1 MIYFDNAAT
10 TWPKPK
16 EVFRAMKRC
25 MQEAGANPGRSGH
38 QMAIKA
44 ARIIYNTRE
53 TLANLFGIK
62 DSKNIIF
69 TLNATDAIN
78 LGIKGLLK
86 EGDHVIT
93 TSMEHNSVIRPLI
106 HLSQGNYISVTIVNC
121 NSQGEL
127 NTDDIKKAIKKNTK
141 LIVIT
146 HASNVTGNLMPI
158 GKVGKIA
165 KENNITFM
173 VDAAQ
178 TAGTC
183 EILVEKLNIDLLAF
197 TGHKSLLGPQGTGGL
212 YIREGLEIEPSRQG
226 GTGSNSESESH
237 PNFLPDKFES
247 GTPNTVGLAGLG
259 AGVEFI
265 QKKGIKNIFEYK
277 KDLTNYLI
285 DKLQEIDEINLY
297 GLLSKDMQ
305 IPLVSFNVNKI
316 EPSEVSYILD
326 QAFNIMSRAGLHCAP
341 CAHRTIKTFPSGT
354 IRFSLGYFN
363 TKEEV
368 DISIQ
373 ALKHII
379 REKKG

>member
-16 EVFRAMKRC
+16 EVFRVMKRC

-53 TLANLFGIK
+53 ILANLFGIK

-69 TLNATDAIN
+69 TLNATDALN
-78 LGIKGLLK
+78 LGIKGLLR

-106 HLSQGNYISVTIVNC
+106 YLSQSNYISVTIVNC
-121 NSQGEL
+121 NNQGEL

-141 LIVIT
+141 LIVTT
-146 HASNVTGNLMPI
+146 HASNVTGNLVPI
-158 GKVGKIA
+158 GKIGKIA

-178 TAGTC
+178 TAGAC

-212 YIREGLEIEPSRQG
+212 YIREGLEIEPSRRG
-226 GTGSNSESESH
+226 GTGSNSESECQ

-285 DKLQEIDEINLY
+285 DKFQEIDEISLY

-305 IPLVSFNVNKI
+305 VPVISFNINGI
-316 EPSEVSYILD
+316 EPSEASYILD
-326 QAFNIMSRAGLHCAP
+326 QAFNIMSRPGLHCAP
-341 CAHRTIKTFPSGT
+341 YAHKTIKTFPSGT

-368 DISIQ
+368 DTSIQ

>member
-16 EVFRAMKRC
+16 EVFKAMERC
-25 MQEAGANPGRSGH
+25 MQKAGANPGRSGH

-44 ARIIYNTRE
+44 ARIIYDTRE
-53 TLANLFGIK
+53 ALANLFGVK

-86 EGDHVIT
+86 KGDHVIT
-93 TSMEHNSVIRPLI
+93 TSMEHNSVLRPLVYLCQNN
-106 HLSQGNYISVTIVNC
+106 HISLTIVTC
-121 NSQGEL
+121 NNQGKV

-141 LIVIT
+141 LIITT

-158 GKVGKIA
+158 GKMGKIA
-165 KENNITFM
+165 RENNITFM

-178 TAGTC
+178 TAGVC

-212 YIREGLEIEPSRQG
+212 YIKEGLEIESFRQG
-226 GTGSNSESESH
+226 GTGSNSESENH

-259 AGVEFI
+259 AGIEFI
-265 QKKGIKNIFEYK
+265 QKKGIKNIFKYK

-285 DKLQEIDEINLY
+285 EKLQEIDEITIY
-297 GLLSKDMQ
+297 GFLSKDKQ
-305 IPLVSFNVNKI
+305 IPVVSFNINEI

-326 QAFNIMSRAGLHCAP
+326 QAFNIMSRPGLHCAP
-341 CAHRTIKTFPSGT
+341 YAHKTIKTFPSGT

-363 TKEEV
+363 TKKEV
-368 DISIQ
+368 DLSIQ